1 MDKKYVV
8 NNYPNE
14 IYTHKKT
21 LEALKVVSE
30 KGLSYFEIKA
40 IKATN
45 NYNEY
50 LRETPFIWKDSWERD
65 VATKTEEEYNLIKE
79 YIVDNIQE

>member
-1 MDKKYVV
+1 MDNKEIV
-8 NNYPNE
+8 NNE
-14 IYTHKKT
+14 IYIHNKT

-30 KGLSYFEIKA
+30 KGLSYFEIRA

-45 NYNEY
+45 SYNEY

-65 VATKTEEEYNLIKE
+65 AATKTEYEYDLIKK
-79 YIVDNIQE
+79 YIVNNIEE